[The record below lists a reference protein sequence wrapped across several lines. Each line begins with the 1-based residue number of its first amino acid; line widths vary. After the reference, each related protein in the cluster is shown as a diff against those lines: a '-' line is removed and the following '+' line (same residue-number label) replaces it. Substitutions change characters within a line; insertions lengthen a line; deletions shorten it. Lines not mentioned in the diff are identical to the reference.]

1 MLVAQFGA
9 TGFLW
14 ILDVLDFV
22 LCRLAAEVDGFVIEI
37 VNSANV
43 ANGLTTGAHQYG
55 MRDRCPSDQFDSWQQ
70 GAVGDASS
78 AKDSAI
84 TGNNALRMEHALQI
98 LSREYAT
105 F

>member
-22 LCRLAAEVDGFVIEI
+22 LCGLAAEVDGFVIEI

-43 ANGLTTGAHQYG
+43 ANSLTTSAHQYG
-55 MRDRCPSDQFDSWQQ
+55 MSDRCPSDQFHSRQQ
-70 GAVGDASS
+70 GPRVICLASEPIWS
-78 AKDSAI
+78 SKKRCINWPSLFKFQFAFS
-84 TGNNALRMEHALQI
+84 
-98 LSREYAT
+98 
-105 F
+105 